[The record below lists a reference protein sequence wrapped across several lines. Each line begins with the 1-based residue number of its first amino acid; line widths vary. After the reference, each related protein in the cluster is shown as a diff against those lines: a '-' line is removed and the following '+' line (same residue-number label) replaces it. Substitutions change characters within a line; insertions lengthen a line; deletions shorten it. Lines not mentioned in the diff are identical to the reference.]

1 MASVVICKCILLML
15 LFCGSVCSWCNR
27 FSDRSI
33 MVVPFN
39 YFLFQTGLTKAMVCA
54 ILSVGGIVLIK
65 NILLLIEKS
74 SPCSGGNM
82 FLFHYPN
89 DPLPYVQCD
98 TTIILFN

>member
-1 MASVVICKCILLML
+1 
-15 LFCGSVCSWCNR
+15 
-27 FSDRSI
+27 
-33 MVVPFN
+33 
-39 YFLFQTGLTKAMVCA
+39 MVCA

-74 SPCSGGNM
+74 SPCSGGNR

-98 TTIILFN
+98 TTLILFNLKKKKFKPSISLKGK